1 MRTLTVIVVL
11 GILLL
16 AGPPL
21 GHAVTYEFF
30 TQLDGA
36 SENPPNN
43 SPAIGMAMAVLDDTA
58 HTLRLAAI
66 FSGLEANTAAA
77 HVHCCIAPPANVA
90 VVVVPPSL
98 PGFPLGV
105 TSGIYDN
112 TLDTLDTST
121 YSAAFVTNN
130 GGTASGA
137 EAALLAGLL
146 AGEAY
151 FNIHTTLRRG
161 GEIRGFFAAVPE
173 PGTLGL
179 CLVGLVVIAV
189 MIGAKRAH
197 WSQS

>member
-16 AGPPL
+16 VGPPP
-21 GHAVTYEFF
+21 GHAVTFEFF
-30 TQLDGA
+30 TLLDGA
-36 SENPPNN
+36 GENPPNS
-43 SPAIGMAMAVLDDTA
+43 SPAIGIASAAFDDTA
-58 HTLRLAAI
+58 HTLRLATI
-66 FSGLEANTAAA
+66 FFGLEAGTTAA
-77 HVHCCIAPPANVA
+77 HVHCCIAPPDNVA
-90 VVVVPPSL
+90 ATVVPPTL

-112 TLDTLDTST
+112 TLDSLDPST
-121 YSAAFVTNN
+121 YSATFVADN
-130 GGTASGA
+130 GGTAGA

-173 PGTLGL
+173 PGALEL
-179 CLVGLVVIAV
+179 SLVGLGAIAV
-189 MIGAKRAH
+189 MIGAKVR
-197 WSQS
+197 QRRNG